1 MKICFLCDLH
11 LGYNKT
17 AVQYEAFD
25 YALADIR
32 RKQPEFVICA
42 GDITSDGNVF
52 AAKRFAKKME
62 SLGIP
67 YMTLLG
73 NSDYRTEK
81 NIPTAAETSCMFS
94 KIS

>member
-32 RKQPEFVICA
+32 RKQPELVVCA

-52 AAKRFAKKME
+52 AANGHCQNLRAQTSAFAGRAHVVAHQSLDFRLHKRRE
-62 SLGIP
+62 RVL
-67 YMTLLG
+67 
-73 NSDYRTEK
+73 
-81 NIPTAAETSCMFS
+81 
-94 KIS
+94 